1 MKVLSPYFLLTSF
14 FCWRASL
21 EGDPASSAVFLQ
33 SCILLIGTIAL
44 IGGSCQIIDHG
55 AVQQLVTSPFLLLA
69 ALFGFRCHD
78 ATPRSA
84 LTPYVGNLYTAPLPL
99 WQVHNGAGLLCLGC
113 QHLSAERKSEGGKGS
128 SQAQAEK
135 GGHQEGWHF

>member
-1 MKVLSPYFLLTSF
+1 MIGNHTPWCRAATGDQPILLVAAF
-14 FCWRASL
+14 FCA
-21 EGDPASSAVFLQ
+21 
-33 SCILLIGTIAL
+33 
-44 IGGSCQIIDHG
+44 
-55 AVQQLVTSPFLLLA
+55 
-69 ALFGFRCHD
+69 D
-78 ATPRSA
+78 AMMRRPLSA

-99 WQVHNGAGLLCLGC
+99 WQLHNRAGLLCLGC